1 MNRFKLKKQFRRRWR
16 QWRKALWTFF
26 MAGAAAFAFY
36 TVILSDNLEDLLTD
50 EGPAAMEAM
59 VQVTEGDSKDE
70 LSQQQ
75 KKFIGTVR
83 STGLNREVH
92 LLTNYVCGVETALL
106 GNYRAEDL
114 ASLLEQHPDWSGR
127 LNAKGEV
134 WLEREVADLSPMCKK
149 NSYMG
154 IGSGKQLTLFEGP
167 PQKEKVIRTFFQLDI
182 GSMETSLPEGV
193 FQQLREGIRI
203 QDIEEY
209 NSVIS
214 TFSDYAVEQT
224 RKVMGQEY

>member
-1 MNRFKLKKQFRRRWR
+1 MNRLKLKKQFRRRWR
-16 QWRKALWTFF
+16 QWRRALWAFF
-26 MAGAAAFAFY
+26 VAGAAAFAFY
-36 TVILSDNLEDLLTD
+36 TVILSDNLEDLLTG

-59 VQVTEGDSKDE
+59 GQVEERDFKNE

-75 KKFIGTVR
+75 QKFIETVR
-83 STGLNREVH
+83 NTGLSREVH
-92 LLTNYVCGVETALL
+92 MLTNYVCGTETSLL
-106 GNYRAEDL
+106 GMYQAEDL
-114 ASLLEQHPDWSGR
+114 ASLLIQHPDWSGR
-127 LNAKGEV
+127 LNAKGEA
-134 WLEREVADLSPMCKK
+134 WLEREVADLSPVCKE

-154 IGSGKQLTLFEGP
+154 IGSGGQLTLFEGP

-193 FQQLREGIRI
+193 FQQLRDGIRI

>member
-1 MNRFKLKKQFRRRWR
+1 MNRLKLKKQFRRRWR
-16 QWRKALWTFF
+16 QWRRALWSFF

-36 TVILSDNLEDLLTD
+36 TVMLSDHLEDLLTG
-50 EGPAAMEAM
+50 EEPATMEAM
-59 VQVTEGDSKDE
+59 GQVEEGNLKDQ

-75 KKFIGTVR
+75 RKFIESVR
-83 STGLNREVH
+83 NTELSREVH
-92 LLTNYVCGVETALL
+92 LLTNYVCGTETSLL
-106 GNYRAEDL
+106 GIYQADDL
-114 ASLLEQHPDWSGR
+114 ASLLTQHPEWSGR
-127 LNAKGEV
+127 LNPKGEV
-134 WLEREVADLSPMCKK
+134 WLEREVADLSPVCKK

-154 IGSGKQLTLFEGP
+154 IGSEGQLTLFEGP
-167 PQKEKVIRTFFQLDI
+167 PQKKKVIRTFFQLDI

-193 FQQLREGIRI
+193 FQQLRDGIRI